1 MEKLDKNS
9 DLPIGD
15 NLIKH
20 KGFISKIS
28 KNSVTVSLIGNVNCD
43 ACNGKAACGISES
56 NVKEIEIFDSE
67 ESFDLNVNVEVV
79 MEKSLGL
86 KAVFW
91 MYIFPFLL
99 MIFTL
104 IICLTVFAEWLS
116 GLLSLLMLI
125 PYYLTIYFFRNAY
138 KKAFKL
144 SIQTEN

>member
-1 MEKLDKNS
+1 MENIDINS
-9 DLPIGD
+9 DMPIGD

-56 NVKEIEIFDSE
+56 NVKEIEIFDHQK
-67 ESFDLNVNVEVV
+67 SFGLNDQVEVV
-79 MEKSLGL
+79 IEKSLGL

-104 IICLTVFAEWLS
+104 IVSMAVFAEWFS
-116 GLLSLLMLI
+116 GLLSLLILI
-125 PYYLTIYFFRNAY
+125 PYYLSIYLFRNAF

-144 SIQTEN
+144 SIQT

>member
-1 MEKLDKNS
+1 MEKLDLNS
-9 DLPIGD
+9 GLPIGD
-15 NLIKH
+15 NLVKH

-28 KNSVTVSLIGNVNCD
+28 ENSVMVSLIGNVNCD

-56 NVKEIEIFDSE
+56 NVKEIEIFDSRK
-67 ESFDLNVNVEVV
+67 SFGLNDHVEVV

-99 MIFTL
+99 IIFTL
-104 IICLTVFAEWLS
+104 IVSMAFFAEWFS
-116 GLLSLLMLI
+116 GLLSLLILI
-125 PYYLTIYFFRNAY
+125 PYYLSIYLFRNAF

-144 SIQTEN
+144 SVQT

>member
-1 MEKLDKNS
+1 MEKLDLNS
-9 DLPIGD
+9 GLPIGD
-15 NLIKH
+15 NLVKH

-28 KNSVTVSLIGNVNCD
+28 ENSVTVSLIGNVNCD

-56 NVKEIEIFDSE
+56 NVKEIEIFDSRK
-67 ESFDLNVNVEVV
+67 SFGINDQVEVV

-104 IICLTVFAEWLS
+104 IVSMAFFAEWFS
-116 GLLSLLMLI
+116 GLLSLLILI
-125 PYYLTIYFFRNAY
+125 PYYLTIYFFRNTF

-144 SIQTEN
+144 SVQT

>member
-1 MEKLDKNS
+1 MENLDINS
-9 DLPIGD
+9 DMPIGD

-20 KGFISKIS
+20 NGFISKIS
-28 KNSVTVSLIGNVNCD
+28 KNSVTVSLIGNMNCD

-56 NVKEIEIFDSE
+56 NVKEIEIFDIRK
-67 ESFDLNVNVEVV
+67 SFGLNDQVDVV

-104 IICLTVFAEWLS
+104 IGAMAVFAEWLA
-116 GLLSLLMLI
+116 GLLSLLILI
-125 PYYLTIYFFRNAY
+125 PYYLTIYFFRNAF
-138 KKAFKL
+138 KKAFKFY
-144 SIQTEN
+144 IQT

>member
-1 MEKLDKNS
+1 MENIDINS
-9 DLPIGD
+9 DMPIGD

-20 KGFISKIS
+20 NGFISKIS

-56 NVKEIEIFDSE
+56 NVKEIEIFDIRK
-67 ESFDLNVNVEVV
+67 SFCLNDHVDVV

-104 IICLTVFAEWLS
+104 IVAMTVFAEWLA
-116 GLLSLLMLI
+116 GLLSLLILI
-125 PYYLTIYFFRNAY
+125 PYYFAIYLFRNIF
-138 KKAFKL
+138 KNIFKL
-144 SIQTEN
+144 YIQT